1 MRKLKQQIGQ
11 NMLMKYWIGI
21 VIATAIVTPASF
33 LMFRG
38 SGGSPEGDNY
48 GGYPEWQLI
57 ETWAGTVQAPA
68 KWQVVET
75 WTGTVSA
82 PAPTPENVDLAYL
95 VEHFSEFENR
105 EVRTSG
111 MANYP
116 FPIGIP
122 EFPKFWLDG
131 VEVRAPMGKILPP
144 ENSIITVVGTIV
156 KVGLDSYA
164 ISAESWAE
172 S

>member
-1 MRKLKQQIGQ
+1 
-11 NMLMKYWIGI
+11 MKYWIGI
-21 VIATAIVTPASF
+21 VIAMAIVASASF
-33 LMFRG
+33 LVFRG

-48 GGYPEWQLI
+48 GEWQLI
-57 ETWAGTVQAPA
+57 ETWI
-68 KWQVVET
+68 
-75 WTGTVSA
+75 GTVSA

-144 ENSIITVVGTIV
+144 ENSIVTVVGTVV